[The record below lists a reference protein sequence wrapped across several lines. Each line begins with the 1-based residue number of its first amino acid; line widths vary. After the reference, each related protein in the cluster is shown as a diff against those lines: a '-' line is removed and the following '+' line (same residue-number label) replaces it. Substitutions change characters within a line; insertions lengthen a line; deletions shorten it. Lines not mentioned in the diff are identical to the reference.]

1 MKGRAIYREKQYQC
15 GEYMTVYVYPVV
27 PCGKSTPGKRT
38 RKKASR
44 EVQKKLNRRHAAEHL
59 ERVAHANF
67 TDNDLSITLTFTEN
81 PKTKE
86 EATKKIQAFLRKL
99 RRLYKKANIEMKY
112 IWQMEKSKK
121 GRYHVHMILSGG
133 IDRDTIEK
141 KWGLGYANTK
151 RLQFDQNG
159 ITALTRYIG
168 KSHTDKE
175 EEQLTYRSYNGSKNL
190 IDPEPEISD
199 TRVRSK
205 RKAAELADMN
215 ANTWIELYPDYE
227 LTDLSQFHDD
237 GYGGIYLF
245 ARLFRTDRKRVF
257 GRKRKE

>member
-1 MKGRAIYREKQYQC
+1 MKGRAIYREKRYQC

-67 TDNDLSITLTFTEN
+67 TDDDLSITLTFTEN

-86 EATKKIQAFLRKL
+86 EAAKKIQAFLRKL

-112 IWQMEKSKK
+112 IWKMERSKK

-133 IDRDTIEK
+133 IDRDTIEG

-159 ITALTRYIG
+159 ITALARYIT

-215 ANTWIELYPDYE
+215 QNTWMQLYPEYE

-245 ARLFRTDRKRVF
+245 ARLFRTDGKRVF
-257 GRKRKE
+257 SRKRKE